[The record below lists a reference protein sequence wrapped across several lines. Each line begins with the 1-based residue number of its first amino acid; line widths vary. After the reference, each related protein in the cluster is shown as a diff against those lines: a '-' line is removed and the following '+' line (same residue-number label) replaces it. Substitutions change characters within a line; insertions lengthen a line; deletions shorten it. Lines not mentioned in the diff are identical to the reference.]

1 MLILARKLEEE
12 IYLGND
18 ISIKVVEINK
28 GVVKL
33 GIEAPKDMQIL
44 RGELKKEL
52 EKTNIEANHNTN
64 TKEIKDLRKLLK
76 KWK

>member
-28 GVVKL
+28 GVIKL
-33 GIEAPKDMQIL
+33 GIEAPKEMQIL

-76 KWK
+76 K

>member
-12 IYLGND
+12 IYLGNN

-33 GIEAPKDMQIL
+33 GIEAPKDIQIL

-52 EKTNIEANHNTN
+52 EKTNIEASHNTN
-64 TKEIKDLRKLLK
+64 TKEIKDLRRLLK
-76 KWK
+76 K

>member
-12 IYLGND
+12 IFLGNN

-28 GVVKL
+28 GVIKL

-44 RGELKKEL
+44 RGELKREL

-76 KWK
+76 K

>member
-28 GVVKL
+28 GMIKL

-44 RGELKKEL
+44 RGELKVEL
-52 EKTNIEANHNTN
+52 EKTNIEASHNTN

-76 KWK
+76 K

>member
-76 KWK
+76 K

>member
-12 IYLGND
+12 IFLGND

-28 GVVKL
+28 GVIKL

-44 RGELKKEL
+44 RGELKREL

-76 KWK
+76 K

>member
-28 GVVKL
+28 GMIKL

-44 RGELKKEL
+44 RGELKVEL
-52 EKTNIEANHNTN
+52 EKTNIEASHKTN

-76 KWK
+76 K